1 LKFALFAQAAEAVIV
16 MLRLAV
22 AVASG
27 DSESATV
34 TVKLDVEAAL
44 GEPEITPVE
53 LRLKPAVRLPPV
65 RLHL

>member
-1 LKFALFAQAAEAVIV
+1 MVNVAGPLTT
-16 MLRLAV
+16 MLRFAV
-22 AVASG
+22 AVAAG

-53 LRLKPAVRLPPV
+53 LRLKPAGRLPPV